1 MTSTSV
7 TLSWLPPETPNGII
21 RHYNIFL
28 DEQDKGL
35 NRTVVAHSTTNV
47 IVGGLHP
54 YYTYH
59 LSVKAVTIVS
69 GEPSKMLIFKTL
81 QDGMWCKPLLYVYM

>member
-7 TLSWLPPETPNGII
+7 TLSWLSPETPNGII
-21 RHYNIFL
+21 RHYYVYL
-28 DEQDKGL
+28 DEKDTGL

-59 LSVKAVTIVS
+59 LSVKAVTIAS
-69 GEPSKMLIFKTL
+69 GKESKVLNFQTL
-81 QDGMWCKPLLYVYM
+81 QDGK